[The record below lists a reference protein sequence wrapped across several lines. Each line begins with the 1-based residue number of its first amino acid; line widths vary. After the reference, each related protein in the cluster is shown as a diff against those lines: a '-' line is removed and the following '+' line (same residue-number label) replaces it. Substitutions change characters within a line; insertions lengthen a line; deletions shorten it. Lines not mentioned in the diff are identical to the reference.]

1 MSTHRCFAPLFSF
14 DTLPR
19 SDDGAQEPQDADYPM
34 DDYRYP
40 DGGHYYYQDGAYYDV
55 DFSDV
60 QE

>member
-1 MSTHRCFAPLFSF
+1 MSTHRCFAPLFPL

-19 SDDGAQEPQDADYPM
+19 SDDGAQESQDPAYPV
-34 DDYRYP
+34 DDFSYP